1 MGISIYV
8 DDTTQAGRVIK
19 KFGNARRLADLMGC
33 DPSRIYRW
41 MHPRDKGG
49 TGGLIPSSA
58 MGEVLACARLAGIIL
73 SPAELY
79 PKPFEAAELSPDEA
93 HAPDKEHT

>member
-19 KFGNARRLADLMGC
+19 KFGNARRLAVLMGC

-58 MGEVLACARLAGIIL
+58 MEEVLKCARLSGIIL

-79 PKPFEAAELSPDEA
+79 PMALQTEELSPDEA
-93 HAPDKEHT
+93 HS